1 MLDRVYQRIFI
12 DTYSKLAFAKLY
24 DRKTPITAAELLNG
38 RAAPFFDENEVR
50 LSRALTDRGINYCGS
65 PEHPECELYISI
77 ENIDLTRTKT
87 KSPRTTDV
95 IDKNFFQQSAVS
107 LGRKS
112 PDLIHRT
119 MSDFAV
125 HLMAASLASGPPCQ

>member
-1 MLDRVYQRIFI
+1 M
-12 DTYSKLAFAKLY
+12 
-24 DRKTPITAAELLNG
+24 
-38 RAAPFFDENEVR
+38 
-50 LSRALTDRGINYCGS
+50 LTDRGINYCGN

-77 ENIDLTRTKT
+77 ENIDLTRTRT
-87 KSPRTTDV
+87 KRPQTTDV

-107 LGRKS
+107 VGRKS